1 MHGGPEQPREAS
13 KEPTVDSK
21 DGNVRTMWSTV
32 LILAVLVALNPLR
45 LGLTLLLISRSR
57 PVQNLFAYWIGN
69 LTSGLPMMVVP
80 LTLLHVTPAFE
91 SFAKDVAKSSAVRHI
106 QIGSGVFALA
116 VAALM
121 TVHFLAR
128 SREQARQRA
137 QVSTGVA
144 THGRHRRGGGTTSTL
159 VLDSNTPTTL
169 SRLLDRARDAQTEGG
184 SAYQRLL
191 GRAHNAWENGSLWVA
206 FVIGLANFPAPDVV
220 LMLLAIIVASGA
232 AVATQV
238 SAAVVF
244 IIGILAVAEITLV
257 SYLVTP
263 AKTQAGLR
271 LLHDWAWAHR
281 RKILIAVAVTGG
293 ISLLANGMGAI

>member
-1 MHGGPEQPREAS
+1 M
-13 KEPTVDSK
+13 
-21 DGNVRTMWSTV
+21 

-57 PVQNLFAYWIGN
+57 PVQNLFAYWVGN
-69 LTSGLPMMVVP
+69 LTSGIPIMVVP
-80 LTLLHVTPAFE
+80 LTLLHVTPTFE
-91 SFAKDVAKSSAVRHI
+91 SFAKDVAKSPTVRHI
-106 QIGSGVFALA
+106 QVGSGVFALS

-144 THGRHRRGGGTTSTL
+144 AHGRRPRRGGTTSTL
-159 VLDSNTPTTL
+159 VLDSNTPTAI

-184 SAYQRLL
+184 SAFQRLL

-206 FVIGLANFPAPDVV
+206 FVIGLANFPAPDVI

-238 SAAVVF
+238 GAAVVF

-257 SYLVTP
+257 SYLITP

-271 LLHDWAWAHR
+271 LLHDWAWTHR
-281 RKILIAVAVTGG
+281 RKILIAVAATGG
-293 ISLLANGMGAI
+293 ISLVANGLGAM

>member
-69 LTSGLPMMVVP
+69 LTSGIPMMVVP

-91 SFAKDVAKSSAVRHI
+91 SFAKDVAKSSTVRHI

-144 THGRHRRGGGTTSTL
+144 THGRHRMGGPTSTL
-159 VLDSNTPTTL
+159 VLDSDAPTAV
-169 SRLLDRARDAQTEGG
+169 SRLLDRARNAQTEGG
-184 SAYQRLL
+184 SAFQRLL

-263 AKTQAGLR
+263 AKTQAALR
-271 LLHDWAWAHR
+271 LVHDWAWAHR

-293 ISLLANGMGAI
+293 ISLLANGLGAI

>member
-1 MHGGPEQPREAS
+1 
-13 KEPTVDSK
+13 
-21 DGNVRTMWSTV
+21 
-32 LILAVLVALNPLR
+32 
-45 LGLTLLLISRSR
+45 
-57 PVQNLFAYWIGN
+57 VQNLFAYWVGN
-69 LTSGLPMMVVP
+69 LVSGIPMMVVP
-80 LTLLHVTPAFE
+80 LTLLHVTPTFE
-91 SFAKDVAKSSAVRHI
+91 SFAKDVAKSSTVRHI
-106 QIGSGVFALA
+106 QIGSGIFALS

-144 THGRHRRGGGTTSTL
+144 THGRRHRRGGPTSTL
-159 VLDSNTPTTL
+159 VLDSNTPTALSNTPTAL

-184 SAYQRLL
+184 SAFQRLL

-263 AKTQAGLR
+263 AKTEAGLR
-271 LLHDWAWAHR
+271 WLHDWAWAHR
-281 RKILIAVAVTGG
+281 RKILIAVAATGG
-293 ISLLANGMGAI
+293 ISLVANGLGAI